1 MIQYLGRYTHRVAL
15 ANHRIITVEDDR
27 VTFWYKDY
35 GDKSKRKS
43 MALHAF
49 EFIRR
54 FLLHILP
61 DGFVKIRYF
70 GFLANRMRKEKL
82 ELCHRLLAAIKD
94 APVRETWQ
102 EHLLRVTGMD
112 VMVCS
117 VCQGRMRTRDVIPP
131 LRGPP

>member
-1 MIQYLGRYTHRVAL
+1 MIQYLGRYTPRVAL

-70 GFLANRMRKEKL
+70 GLLANRTRKENL
-82 ELCHRLLAAIKD
+82 ATCRRLLGVTTD
-94 APVRETWQ
+94 EPLRETWQ
-102 EHLLRVTGMD
+102 ESLLRITGID
-112 VMVCS
+112 VMVCP
-117 VCQGRMRTRDVIPP
+117 VCQGRMRTRDVIRP